1 MTYDKIYSAFYL
13 IVDKDFFKLEKEVA
27 REYMHQW
34 LHNAIATPYI
44 KELFSNV
51 SLDDYL
57 EELTFELKNPSE
69 TYDTDNFVID
79 VLSKFMKISWN
90 QYNID
95 TAINRAKVI
104 GGKDE
109 KMLIDPYK
117 NNMDR
122 LDVLEKQLRKTIKDY
137 NSNNND
143 YVGGVI

>member
-13 IVDKDFFKLEKEVA
+13 IVDRDFFKLDKEVA

-44 KELFSNV
+44 RELFSSV

-57 EELTFELKNPSE
+57 EELTFEVKNPSE

-122 LDVLEKQLRKTIKDY
+122 LDVLEKQLRKIIKDY

>member
-13 IVDKDFFKLEKEVA
+13 IVDRDFFKLDKEVA

-44 KELFSNV
+44 RELFSSV

-57 EELTFELKNPSE
+57 EELTFEVKNPSE

-122 LDVLEKQLRKTIKDY
+122 LDVLEKQLRKTIMDY

>member
-1 MTYDKIYSAFYL
+1 
-13 IVDKDFFKLEKEVA
+13 
-27 REYMHQW
+27 MHQW

-51 SLDDYL
+51 SLDDHL

>member
-13 IVDKDFFKLEKEVA
+13 IVDRDFFKLDKEVA

-44 KELFSNV
+44 RELFSSV

-57 EELTFELKNPSE
+57 EELTFEVKNPSE

>member
-13 IVDKDFFKLEKEVA
+13 IVDKDFFKLDKEVA

>member
-13 IVDKDFFKLEKEVA
+13 IVDRDFFKLDKEVA